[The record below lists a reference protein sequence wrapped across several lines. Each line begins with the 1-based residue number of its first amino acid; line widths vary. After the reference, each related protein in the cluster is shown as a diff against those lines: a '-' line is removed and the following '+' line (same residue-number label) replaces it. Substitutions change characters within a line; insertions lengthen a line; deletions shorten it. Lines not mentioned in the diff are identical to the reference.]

1 MYHHPKYYAALR
13 AEKRKLQASSLKQ
26 AIQETVPQCDIEE
39 AASRKPQA
47 PSDESSKQQASSPKH
62 KASSSEGSS
71 EDLRSSKP
79 QAASSMIREP
89 RNI

>member
-39 AASRKPQA
+39 ASSFKPQAKKAPSSKPQA
-47 PSDESSKQQASSPKH
+47 PSGKLQAPSRK
-62 KASSSEGSS
+62 
-71 EDLRSSKP
+71 R
-79 QAASSMIREP
+79 QAP
-89 RNI
+89 